1 MYWKGHCGVSL
12 LVFAPVG
19 FALVRLG
26 RPDLAFVVGATMLW
40 LTMLPDVDHRIPGL
54 PHRGPTHS
62 LLFAALV
69 GGAFAG
75 AVRALT
81 SAGVGVGDAG
91 LAALADGSL
100 AVFAFCLGSLTVFA
114 HLLGDALTPMGVNFL
129 WPLSG
134 RRYTASAWRAD
145 NRVANYALFGLGVFA
160 AAGALYAAVAV

>member
-12 LVFAPVG
+12 LVFAPAG

-26 RPDLAFVVGATMLW
+26 RPDLAFVAGATMLW
-40 LTMLPDVDHRIPGL
+40 LTMLPDVDHKVPGL

-62 LLFAALV
+62 LFFAALV
-69 GGAFAG
+69 GGVFAG
-75 AVRALT
+75 VARAL
-81 SAGVGVGDAG
+81 SSVDAGLGDAG
-91 LAALADGSL
+91 LAVLAGGSL
-100 AVFAFCLGSLTVFA
+100 TVFAFCLGFLTVLA

-134 RRYTASAWRAD
+134 RRDTVSAWRAD
-145 NRVANYALFGLGVFA
+145 NTLANYALFGLGVFA